1 MAILNIPMSWI
12 TPAGLN
18 ITQHYVRSIKNYV
31 VLRFGGKVRKIIL
44 REWTNKMDKKKQSQA
59 IIPNIIHSL
68 DATHLIIWI
77 IYVDDKK
84 FMPVVTVHDC
94 FGTLPNKMVELEY
107 LVKKEFILLYTQD
120 QFLERFHQRIIE
132 TIKDNQYN
140 FIEDDNNNYVIYHYK
155 KLIIPKATP
164 KLGKL
169 DLQKITESKHMIT

>member
-1 MAILNIPMSWI
+1 
-12 TPAGLN
+12 
-18 ITQHYVRSIKNYV
+18 
-31 VLRFGGKVRKIIL
+31 
-44 REWTNKMDKKKQSQA
+44 MDKKKQSQA

-68 DATHLIIWI
+68 DATHLINLIN
-77 IYVDDKK
+77 YVDDQN

-94 FGTLPNKMVELEY
+94 FGNLPNKTVELEY

-140 FIEDDNNNYVIYHYK
+140 LIEDDNNNYIIYHNK
-155 KLIIPKATP
+155 KLVIPKTTP

-169 DLQKITESKHMIT
+169 DLQKITDSKHMIT